1 MSYSAFQKKKKMKNP
16 CWKGYMMVGM
26 KKKGGKKV
34 PNCVPIK
41 KKK

>member
-1 MSYSAFQKKKKMKNP
+1 MATKRKKKKTKNP
-16 CWKGYMMVGM
+16 CWKGYKAIGM
-26 KKKGGKKV
+26 KKKGGRKV